1 MSRIILLSICL
12 LSLMLPLSAQTNYPA
27 SNIYLFDLEQV
38 SDSNFQFNN
47 PQYLTAFNP
56 NGYNNHP
63 YFFNDSELYISV
75 QLPGMNQTDLYA
87 LNIDE
92 KTKTKVTETPDG
104 EFSPKPMEN
113 SYFFSAVRQEI
124 HGKDTLLRLWQFPT
138 DRTTNGK
145 PVFKY
150 IQGIGYYQWLNS
162 YQVAVYMVEK
172 NNTYLGIADIR
183 SDEVTPLATNAG
195 RSFAKLPN
203 ENLAYIQNS
212 NNNSLGLIM
221 EYNLFQR
228 GASPQKIIETLPGS
242 QDFALLPD
250 GTFIMARGSKL
261 FKFNRFMDE
270 NWIEIADLRYY
281 DIKNI
286 TRLAISG
293 SYKIAIVAD

>member
-1 MSRIILLSICL
+1 MSRITFIFICL
-12 LSLMLPLSAQTNYPA
+12 ICFALSLTAQTNYPA

-38 SDSNFQFNN
+38 SDSNFKFNN
-47 PQYLTAFNP
+47 PQYLTSFNP

-63 YFFNDSELYISV
+63 YFFSDSELYISV
-75 QLPGMNQTDLYA
+75 QQPGMAQPDLYA
-87 LNIDE
+87 LNLEE

-113 SYFFSAVRQEI
+113 SYFFSAVRQET
-124 HGKDTLLRLWQFPT
+124 HGRDTILRLWQFPI

-150 IQGIGYYQWLNS
+150 VQGIGYYQWLNS
-162 YQVAVYMVEK
+162 YQIAVFIVEP
-172 NNTYLGIADIR
+172 NNNYLGIADIR
-183 SDEVTPLATNAG
+183 SDEVTPLATNPG

-203 ENLAYIQNS
+203 ENLAFIQQSPNS
-212 NNNSLGLIM
+212 SVSLIM

-261 FKFNRFMDE
+261 FKFNRFIDE

-281 DIKNI
+281 DIRNI
-286 TRLAISG
+286 TRLAISD

>member
-1 MSRIILLSICL
+1 MSRIIFLSICL
-12 LSLMLPLSAQTNYPA
+12 LSLMLPLSAQTSYPT

-75 QLPGMNQTDLYA
+75 QLPGMNQTDLYS
-87 LNIDE
+87 LNLDE

-124 HGKDTLLRLWQFPT
+124 HGQDTLLRLWQFPT

-172 NNTYLGIADIR
+172 SNTYLGIADIR

-195 RSFAKLPN
+195 RSFSKLPN
-203 ENLAYIQNS
+203 ENLAYIQRS
-212 NNNSLGLIM
+212 NNNSIGLIM

-286 TRLAISG
+286 TRLAISN